1 MNDFEVTK
9 NYLEKI
15 LDKPTYNKWI
25 LPLSYIGTNNNI
37 AFVGSPD
44 KKKTEWL
51 KNNLLDKIN
60 QHTKKEFNFILK
72 VVPLYDEEAEEGKK
86 EKEEEIASDSFSLS
100 PSESQSNDLN
110 SNSSTPEA
118 KKYPY
123 SSNLQSRYTFE
134 NFVQVDQNRMAYS
147 FSHSVAEFPGQSYNP
162 LYIYSDVGLG
172 KTHLLYAIGN
182 RIVHNNGNISV
193 IYSTTSEFMH
203 EYVEYN
209 RLNKRLDFI
218 NKYTSVDVLLIDD
231 IQYITRWGGTSEQFY
246 YIFNKLIQSEKQI
259 VICSD
264 KHPDNIPDLEK
275 RIKSRFEWGGIVDIL
290 HYDLE
295 GRLAIL
301 KNKLAE
307 RRHMIKN
314 DFEIPEEVL
323 YFLASSI
330 KDNVRKLEGA
340 LNRLIGVAN
349 LKFSDIRGARI
360 TLEFAKEALKPII
373 SLRKKDV
380 TIERIQEFVSQKYNI
395 KIDDLISKSNKRE
408 IAEPRQ
414 VAMYISKRLTKTPL
428 HEIGSKFGGKHH
440 STVLHSINKIENNI
454 DNDFEFKREID
465 NIIKFFKE

>member
-1 MNDFEVTK
+1 MDEFELTK

-15 LDKPTYNKWI
+15 LDKPTFNKWI
-25 LPLSYIGTNNNI
+25 LPLSYIGTKNNI

-44 KKKTEWL
+44 QKKTAWI

-60 QHTKKEFNFILK
+60 KHTKKEFNFVLK
-72 VVPLYDEEAEEGKK
+72 VVPLYDEDDGKDDK
-86 EKEEEIASDSFSLS
+86 LLSSLH
-100 PSESQSNDLN
+100 
-110 SNSSTPEA
+110 SNSHTQPLSDEITSDTSAA
-118 KKYPY
+118 KKFHY
-123 SSNLQSRYTFE
+123 SSNLQSKYTFE

-147 FSHSVAEFPGQSYNP
+147 FAHSVSEFPGQSYNP

-182 RIVHNNGNISV
+182 RIVKSNGDISV

-301 KNKLAE
+301 KNKLSE
-307 RRHMIKN
+307 RKYMIKN
-314 DFEIPEEVL
+314 DFEIPEDVL

-349 LKFSDIRGARI
+349 LKFSDTKGIKI
-360 TLEFAKEALKPII
+360 TLDFAKEALKPIV
-373 SLRKKDV
+373 SLRKKAV
-380 TIERIQEFVSQKYNI
+380 TIERIQEFVAQKYNI
-395 KIDDLISKSNKRE
+395 KVDELISKSNKRE

-414 VAMYISKRLTKTPL
+414 IAMYICKQLTKTPL
-428 HEIGSKFGGKHH
+428 NDIGNKFGGKHH
-440 STVLHSINKIENNI
+440 STVLHSINKVEKNMK
-454 DNDFEFKREID
+454 NDYEFAREI
-465 NIIKFFKE
+465 NSIIKFFQE

>member
-1 MNDFEVTK
+1 
-9 NYLEKI
+9 
-15 LDKPTYNKWI
+15 
-25 LPLSYIGTNNNI
+25 
-37 AFVGSPD
+37 VGSPD
-44 KKKTEWL
+44 QKKTAWI

-60 QHTKKEFNFILK
+60 KHTRKEFNFVLK
-72 VVPLYDEEAEEGKK
+72 IVPLYDEDNDEYIQPSSSLDESSPPQPLANGMNAHNDASAEKK
-86 EKEEEIASDSFSLS
+86 H
-100 PSESQSNDLN
+100 
-110 SNSSTPEA
+110 
-118 KKYPY
+118 PY
-123 SSNLQSRYTFE
+123 SSNLQTKYTFE

-147 FSHSVAEFPGQSYNP
+147 FAHSVSEFPGQSYNP

-182 RIVHNNGNISV
+182 RIIQNNGDISV

-307 RRHMIKN
+307 RRYMIKN
-314 DFEIPEEVL
+314 DFKIPDDVL

-349 LKFSDIRGARI
+349 LKFSDTRGVKI
-360 TLEFAKEALKPII
+360 TLDFAKEALKPIV
-373 SLRKKDV
+373 SLRKKAV

-395 KIDDLISKSNKRE
+395 KVDDLISKSNKRE

-414 VAMYISKRLTKTPL
+414 IAMYICKQLTKTPL
-428 HEIGSKFGGKHH
+428 NDIGNKFQGKHH
-440 STVLHSINKIENNI
+440 STVLHSIKKIENKMK
-454 DNDFEFKREID
+454 NDYEFAREI
-465 NIIKFFKE
+465 NSIIKFFSE

>member
-1 MNDFEVTK
+1 MNELELTK
-9 NYLEKI
+9 SYLEKI
-15 LDKPTYNKWI
+15 LDKPTFERWI
-25 LPLSYIGTNNNI
+25 LPLSYIGAQNNI

-44 KKKTEWL
+44 KKKTTWI

-60 QHTKKEFNFILK
+60 RHTKKEFNFTLK
-72 VVPLYDEEAEEGKK
+72 LVSLYDD
-86 EKEEEIASDSFSLS
+86 EEEVTEEKGD
-100 PSESQSNDLN
+100 NRK
-110 SNSSTPEA
+110 
-118 KKYPY
+118 KKYSY
-123 SSNLQSRYTFE
+123 NSNLQSRYTFE

-147 FSHSVAEFPGQSYNP
+147 FAHSVSEFPARSYNP

-182 RIVHNNGNISV
+182 RITQNNKNMSV

-209 RLNKRLDFI
+209 RLNKRPDFI

-246 YIFNKLIQSEKQI
+246 YIFNKLIQLEKQI
-259 VICSD
+259 VLCSD
-264 KHPDNIPDLEK
+264 KHPDNIPDLES

-295 GRLAIL
+295 GRIAIL
-301 KNKLAE
+301 KSKLYE
-307 RRHMIKN
+307 RKHLIKN
-314 DFEIPEEVL
+314 NFEIPDEVL

-349 LKFSDIRGARI
+349 LKKDTPEDEI

-373 SLRKKDV
+373 SSRKKKI
-380 TIERIQEFVSQKYNI
+380 TIERIQEYIAQKYNV
-395 KIDDLISKSNKRE
+395 KVDNLVSKSNKKE
-408 IAEPRQ
+408 NAHPRQ
-414 VAMYISKRLTKTPL
+414 IAMYLCKKLTGNPL
-428 HEIGSKFGGKHH
+428 NDIGNKFGGKHH
-440 STVLHSINKIENNI
+440 STVLHSIKKIENTI
-454 DNDFEFKREID
+454 ENDHEFSNEID
-465 NIIKFFKE
+465 SLIKFFKE